1 MLSWAGLRG
10 AVPIVLAIFP
20 VIADVPRNLELLNIV
35 FFAVLVS
42 TLLQATTFE
51 AFARRLGMTEDE
63 PALPSP
69 IAETG
74 TIRRLGA
81 EVVEY
86 PVQSDDAIVGLRT
99 RDLGLPR
106 EALVNV
112 IVRDGEAIPPRGS
125 TRIEDGDRLRRRDA
139 AIRLS

>member
-1 MLSWAGLRG
+1 M
-10 AVPIVLAIFP
+10 
-20 VIADVPRNLELLNIV
+20 IADVPRDLELLNIV

-51 AFARRLGMTEDE
+51 GFARRLGMTEDE

-86 PVQSDDAIVGLRT
+86 PVHEDDAIVSLRT
-99 RDLGLPR
+99 RDLDYR
-106 EALVNV
+106 E
-112 IVRDGEAIPPRGS
+112 
-125 TRIEDGDRLRRRDA
+125 RLW
-139 AIRLS
+139 